1 MRICVVDFL
10 RANVPVVMMVCDMII
25 EVLYYDIR
33 IYRDTIVQVFVCLLF
48 RMQPELSIEERPDVV
63 VRVPVPA
70 CDASCIEGLTD
81 AERCVALCSGAA
93 CLRQNRKM
101 LAGATERQMHA
112 EIESDFRAQLDA
124 QAAAL
129 SLEKVLGEERQ
140 RSACE
145 RLDKEVETVVR
156 HKTEILD
163 RVMLDKEEQVRRLT
177 ELLHDRD
184 VSLLSAKEEL
194 RNHNFDRRMKV
205 EEEVANIVRQHDQ
218 MRDASLRDVLSK
230 NVDMLDVV
238 RKYSQQHTRTSTEIG
253 AIGEHQ
259 FFSLSEKA
267 FIDFEGFQLLDVH
280 AQPHKGDAHLVFK
293 DLTIMV
299 DAKAYSRRVDS
310 SQIEKIKADLRCN
323 EHIPFAWLVSLN
335 TGIDRKDGVAFSFE
349 WIGESQ
355 CVVYVNNLL
364 GHSDPG
370 LLLKTLYYLC
380 RDQMA
385 RVLSMCDDGAD
396 VRELASLREER
407 RHTTD
412 KIVLLKKRLREVKSA
427 MTGLRNLQGDLER
440 DVAGLLNVDAVD
452 GVGDAVHKHYA
463 SVSEWWSTY
472 AECIE
477 GIDEVDGDGV
487 VLKSPAIWNQLKR
500 DRSDIC
506 SEMTIS
512 EFKNVL
518 SLIVPE
524 SNVVRARGKGGGVDI
539 LRYRVRSVSTS
550 VDKKETPVVIATES
564 LSC

>member
-1 MRICVVDFL
+1 MQDEKT
-10 RANVPVVMMVCDMII
+10 I
-25 EVLYYDIR
+25 E
-33 IYRDTIVQVFVCLLF
+33 
-48 RMQPELSIEERPDVV
+48 DVETV
-63 VRVPVPA
+63 TVRVPVPVSEA
-70 CDASCIEGLTD
+70 LCMEKLTD
-81 AERCVALCSGAA
+81 EDRCIALCSGVA
-93 CLRQNRKM
+93 CLRQSRKM
-101 LAGATERQMHA
+101 LVGATERQMHA
-112 EIESDFRAQLDA
+112 EIESEFRAQLEA
-124 QAAAL
+124 QSSAL
-129 SLEKVLGEERQ
+129 TLEKALNEERE
-140 RSACE
+140 RSALE
-145 RLDKEVETVVR
+145 RLDKEVDTVVR

-163 RVMLDKEEQVRRLT
+163 RVLLDKEAQVKRLT
-177 ELLHDRD
+177 DLLRDRD
-184 VSLLSAKEEL
+184 VALLEVKEEL

-205 EEEVANIVRQHDQ
+205 EEEVSNIVRQHDQ
-218 MRDASLRDVLSK
+218 MRDASLRDVLAK

-238 RKYSQQHTRTSTEIG
+238 RKHTQQHTRTSTEIG

-259 FFSLSEKA
+259 FFSIAEKA

-380 RDQMA
+380 RDQLA
-385 RVLSMCDDGAD
+385 RVLSMGDDGAD

-407 RHTTD
+407 RHTTE

-440 DVAGLLNVDAVD
+440 DVAGLLNVDAAD

-477 GIDEVDGDGV
+477 GMDDVELDGV
-487 VLKSPAIWNQLKR
+487 VLKSSVIWTQLKR
-500 DRSDIC
+500 DRPEIC
-506 SEMTIS
+506 SEMSVS

-518 SLIVPE
+518 SLIVPN
-524 SNVVRARGKGGGVDI
+524 SNVVRGRGKGGGVDI
-539 LRYRVRSVSTS
+539 LRYRVRSVSVS
-550 VDKKETPVVIATES
+550 ADKKVSPVVIATES
-564 LSC
+564 LPS

>member
-1 MRICVVDFL
+1 
-10 RANVPVVMMVCDMII
+10 MIQVYKYLFFI
-25 EVLYYDIR
+25 MQDDLSREVGSVL
-33 IYRDTIVQVFVCLLF
+33 
-48 RMQPELSIEERPDVV
+48 V

-81 AERCVALCSGAA
+81 DERCVALCSGAA

-112 EIESDFRAQLDA
+112 EIESGFRAQLDA
-124 QAAAL
+124 QSAAL

-140 RSACE
+140 RSASE
-145 RLDKEVETVVR
+145 RLDKEVDTVVR

-163 RVMLDKEEQVRRLT
+163 RVLGDKEDQVRRLT
-177 ELLHDRD
+177 ELLRDRD
-184 VSLLSAKEEL
+184 LALLESKEALRQQSLERRAKM
-194 RNHNFDRRMKV
+194 D
-205 EEEVANIVRQHDQ
+205 EEVAASVRQHDQ
-218 MRDASLRDVLSK
+218 MRDGALREVLAK

-238 RKYSQQHTRTSTEIG
+238 SKHHQQQTQTRTSTEIG
-253 AIGEHQ
+253 AIGEQQ
-259 FFSLSEKA
+259 FISIAEKA

-280 AQPHKGDAHLVFK
+280 AQPHKGDAHLVIK

-364 GHSDPG
+364 GHADPG

-380 RDQMA
+380 RDQLV
-385 RVLSMCDDGAD
+385 RVLSVGDDGVDA
-396 VRELASLREER
+396 RELASLREDR
-407 RHTTD
+407 RHTTE
-412 KIVLLKKRLREVKSA
+412 KIVSLKRRLREVKSA
-427 MTGLRNLQGDLER
+427 MTGLRNLHADLER

-452 GVGDAVHKHYA
+452 GVVDTGVHKHYA
-463 SVSEWWSTY
+463 SVSEWWSVY
-472 AECIE
+472 AECLDGMDDVDAE
-477 GIDEVDGDGV
+477 GT
-487 VLKSPAIWNQLKR
+487 VLKSPGIWNQLKR
-500 DRSDIC
+500 DRPDVC

-518 SLIVPE
+518 SLIVPA

-539 LRYRVRSVSTS
+539 LRYRVRSVTAS
-550 VDKKETPVVIATES
+550 VDKVVSPLVISTES
-564 LSC
+564 LP